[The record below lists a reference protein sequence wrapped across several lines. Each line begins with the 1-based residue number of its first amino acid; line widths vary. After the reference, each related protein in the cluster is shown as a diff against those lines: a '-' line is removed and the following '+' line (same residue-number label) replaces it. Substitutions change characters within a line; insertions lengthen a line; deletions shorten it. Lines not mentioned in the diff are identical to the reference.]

1 LLVTKIKSL
10 REDVT
15 VLSLDALRELSHGIP
30 LESIESRIP
39 SGEEVACIMYTSD
52 STGPSEGVVIKHFNL
67 IAVIGAV
74 DTLAGAHL
82 TPDDMFLAFLPL
94 AHILQFNR

>member
-1 LLVTKIKSL
+1 
-10 REDVT
+10 
-15 VLSLDALRELSHGIP
+15 
-30 LESIESRIP
+30 
-39 SGEEVACIMYTSD
+39 MYTSD
-52 STGPSEGVVIKHFNL
+52 STDPSEGVVIKHFNL